1 MLLEFEPLNS
11 SKEKHMIKEI
21 KEIIKDLK
29 SDGWVEISR
38 NGHIKMRHPIMGM
51 QMIPNSPRCPH

>member
-1 MLLEFEPLNS
+1 
-11 SKEKHMIKEI
+11 MIKEI